1 MTIWLLLKWIEVAIA
16 PVWFSAVPESEINKS
31 IEASSLIELQCE
43 IPGPAS
49 QIYQCE
55 DGIKLLPKL
64 EKNMESEGNKTTL
77 VRKLA
82 SSSYSEVYSCKT
94 DDDDDDSD
102 FNSIYVEV
110 KGDMLS
116 FSWQDVVTV
125 VFSTF
130 IISNM

>member
-1 MTIWLLLKWIEVAIA
+1 
-16 PVWFSAVPESEINKS
+16 
-31 IEASSLIELQCE
+31 
-43 IPGPAS
+43 
-49 QIYQCE
+49 
-55 DGIKLLPKL
+55 
-64 EKNMESEGNKTTL
+64 MESEGNKTTL
-77 VRKLA
+77 VRKST

-130 IISNM
+130 MISNM